1 MLKIIKIL
9 LLPLAYLYQSIVKI
23 RNFLYN
29 KNILKINHLPV
40 PVISIGNI
48 TAGGTGKTPFAIAL
62 ANILQKKGYNPAIIT
77 RGYKKNSKGQV
88 LVSKGKDPLVSARE
102 AGDEP
107 YLMAQKTRAVVIAN
121 PNRYEAGNTAIQK
134 YHCDLIIADDG
145 FQHRKLARDFDLVL
159 WDPDHDP
166 HKAQPL
172 PSGYLR
178 EPLSAIKRASALVYT
193 RTDQIPENQANYLKK
208 IKSDLPHYFAQL
220 KISCLYRANDK
231 TKISSKAIEGKSLV
245 AFCGLGNPEQFF
257 ATVQN
262 FQPKKL
268 KTRGFS
274 DHHKYSQQE
283 LKKLIKEF
291 KEYDFLITTEKDLSN
306 FPKNAQIP
314 ENILILAVE
323 LEVPNSIVDQIL
335 KAINYSDFISNPSK

>member
-9 LLPLAYLYQSIVKI
+9 LLPLAYLYQLIVKI
-23 RNFLYN
+23 RNILYD
-29 KNILKINHLPV
+29 KNIFKIKQLSV

-62 ANILQKKGYNPAIIT
+62 ADILQKKGYKPAIIT

-88 LVSKGKDPLVSARE
+88 LVSAGESPLVSARE

-107 YLMAQKTRAVVIAN
+107 YLMAQKTSAVIIAN
-121 PNRYEAGNTAIQK
+121 PNRYEAGITAIQK
-134 YHCDLIIADDG
+134 HQCNLIIADDG

-166 HKAQPL
+166 HQARPL

-178 EPLSAIKRASALVYT
+178 EGLSAIDRASALVYT
-193 RTDQIPENQANYLKK
+193 RTDKIPENQARDFNK
-208 IKSDLPHYFAQL
+208 IKSNLPQYFAPL
-220 KISCLYRANDK
+220 KINSLYKADNNK
-231 TKISSKAIEGKSLV
+231 QISPEIIRGKSLM
-245 AFCGLGNPEQFF
+245 AFCGLGNPDQFF
-257 ATVQN
+257 ETVQKL
-262 FQPKKL
+262 QPDNL
-268 KTRGFS
+268 QTRTFS

-283 LKKLIKEF
+283 LTKLTQGF
-291 KEYDFLITTEKDLSN
+291 KQYDFLVTTEKDQSN
-306 FPKNAQIP
+306 FPEGVTIP

-323 LEVPNSIVDQIL
+323 LEVPDSLVDQIL
-335 KAINYSDFISNPSK
+335 SAINYSDFIENYSE